1 MRRLA
6 YQIQKII
13 GLFIIK
19 TFELLVIVF
28 SDVKVSY
35 ANSLFPEL
43 KEIQK
48 AWKDIKN
55 EYDAYVKEHSLDNMS
70 EIFIEQARIAGN
82 DNWKNVMLLIYGV
95 PIPRHQMYFPITSE
109 LIKKNKNIRTAFFS
123 VLPPGKKIETHVGPY
138 KGVLR
143 YHLGLDIHQSKECFL
158 EIEKKRYYWEE
169 GKVFIFD
176 DTFTH
181 RAQNMSEDYRVIL
194 FLDILRPLPNWLQFL
209 NMNILNLIQRSP
221 LIQNVLHM
229 LEAKQVEGKE

>member
-109 LIKKNKNIRTAFFS
+109 LIKKN
-123 VLPPGKKIETHVGPY
+123 
-138 KGVLR
+138 
-143 YHLGLDIHQSKECFL
+143 
-158 EIEKKRYYWEE
+158 
-169 GKVFIFD
+169 
-176 DTFTH
+176 
-181 RAQNMSEDYRVIL
+181 
-194 FLDILRPLPNWLQFL
+194 
-209 NMNILNLIQRSP
+209 
-221 LIQNVLHM
+221 
-229 LEAKQVEGKE
+229 